1 MNNVDAMLNL
11 GSYYEKINVEES
23 IKYYEKASNMDN
35 SWGLLNLGL
44 IYQEIEGKKE
54 QAITYLELAAD

>member
-54 QAITYLELAAD
+54 

>member
-1 MNNVDAMLNL
+1 LYKKAADMNNVDAMLNL

-54 QAITYLELAAD
+54 